1 MLGIS
6 GVALLQC
13 AYSISNTITKT
24 HLKRVKLQTLGEKN
38 DLYNQNATRH
48 LTEAALAGII
58 II

>member
-1 MLGIS
+1 MHI
-6 GVALLQC
+6 
-13 AYSISNTITKT
+13 SISNRITKT
-24 HLKRVKLQTLGEKN
+24 HFRRVKSQTLGDEN